1 MLPKKFRLHAD
12 NDIKRLVRGGK
23 TFFLPQLTLK
33 YQVNDQKTLRLGFV
47 VSTKVDKK
55 AVIRNKVKRR
65 MREALRAELDNIKNG
80 NDLLFIAKKS
90 CIDLSL
96 VDLKKQIQ
104 FALKTTHLYKEA
116 DVKSFKKNRP
126 TAS

>member
-33 YQVNDQKTLRLGFV
+33 YQINDQKALRIGFV

-96 VDLKKQIQ
+96 VELKKQIQ

-116 DVKSFKKNRP
+116 DVKSFKKN
-126 TAS
+126 

>member
-33 YQVNDQKTLRLGFV
+33 YQVNDQKALRLGFV

-90 CIDLSL
+90 CIDLNL

-104 FALKTTHLYKEA
+104 FALKTTHLYKEVN
-116 DVKSFKKNRP
+116 VKSVKNN
-126 TAS
+126 

>member
-33 YQVNDQKTLRLGFV
+33 YQVNDQKALRLGFV

-104 FALKTTHLYKEA
+104 FALKTTHLYKEVN
-116 DVKSFKKNRP
+116 VKSVKNNWP

>member
-33 YQVNDQKTLRLGFV
+33 YQTNDQNALRLGFV

-55 AVIRNKVKRR
+55 AVVRNKVKRR
-65 MREALRAELDNIKNG
+65 MREALRSELGKIKNG
-80 NDLLFIAKKS
+80 HDLLFIAKKS
-90 CIDLSL
+90 CIELSL

-104 FALKTTHLYKEA
+104 FALKTARLYNEA
-116 DVKSFKKNRP
+116 DVKSIKKN
-126 TAS
+126 

>member
-33 YQVNDQKTLRLGFV
+33 YQINDQKALRLGFV
-47 VSTKVDKK
+47 VSTKVDKR

-65 MREALRAELDNIKNG
+65 MREALRAELENIKNG

-90 CIDLSL
+90 CIDLDL
-96 VDLKKQIQ
+96 VEMKKQIQ
-104 FALKTTHLYKEA
+104 FALKTTHLFKE
-116 DVKSFKKNRP
+116 DVKSLKK
-126 TAS
+126 S

>member
-33 YQVNDQKTLRLGFV
+33 YQTNDQNALRLGFV

-55 AVIRNKVKRR
+55 AVVRNKVKRR
-65 MREALRAELDNIKNG
+65 MREALRSELNNIKNG
-80 NDLLFIAKKS
+80 HDLLFIAKKS
-90 CIDLSL
+90 CIELSL

-104 FALKTTHLYKEA
+104 FALKTARLYNEA
-116 DVKSFKKNRP
+116 DVKSIKKN
-126 TAS
+126 